1 MFITLTGPTVS
12 GVEPQQYGADRTEHR
27 HPDVDPE
34 TEYTTSSDLALT
46 QDPFSHDGLCLN
58 FGLCQR

>member
-1 MFITLTGPTVS
+1 VS